1 MALNE
6 LKPSQYK
13 VLLDE
18 LYDGVYFVD
27 TERRIRYW
35 NKAAEELSGYS
46 SAAMVGRF
54 CYDKILCHT
63 DDSGRELCQNDCPL
77 QKSMDRREKCKADVY
92 LKHKQGHR
100 VSVSVR
106 VAPITDNGE
115 VVGAIEVF
123 LDNSSRKKLQR
134 RTDEL
139 SRMAYY
145 DKLTGLV
152 NRRYLEMRLE
162 QACQEFVTFAKPHAL
177 ILFDIDH
184 FKNVNDTYGHLFGDK
199 VICAIADTLK
209 SKVKGQDAIARIG
222 GEEFAVLLPETDVKG
237 ALVVAEQI
245 RHAIEHGKIRRFDS
259 DEQIGG
265 ISISIGIASHSKG
278 SDLLALLDQA
288 DKALYT
294 SKQGG
299 RNRTSIFGQQ

>member
-77 QKSMDRREKCKADVY
+77 QKSMDTREKCKADVY

-184 FKNVNDTYGHLFGDK
+184 FKKINDSCGHQGGDI
-199 VICAIADTLK
+199 VLAHTAQLLANNLRATDT
-209 SKVKGQDAIARIG
+209 VGRWG
-222 GEEFAVLLPETDVKG
+222 GEEFLAVLPEAGIGRTE
-237 ALVVAEQI
+237 ALAD
-245 RHAIEHGKIRRFDS
+245 RCRGL
-259 DEQIGG
+259 
-265 ISISIGIASHSKG
+265 IASA
-278 SDLLALLDQA
+278 ALSVDGNTVCSTVSA
-288 DKALYT
+288 GVTEFRTGDDVPSIMKRVDAALYK
-294 SKQGG
+294 SKSEG
-299 RNRTSIFGQQ
+299 RNRTNCM